1 MRAARAAAQIA
12 AARLRCARQNVQV
25 SDDCS
30 LRPKLS
36 LYRLRDGALCH
47 RANVRSAPRTRGQP
61 GHRMTPRDGLG
72 SVVGNRRIAAVLA
85 LGFSS
90 GLPIALTSGTLQAWL
105 ATLDLNLRTIGA
117 ATLVG
122 LPYTFK
128 FLWAPLVDRVSLPW
142 LGRRRDWILAMQLLL
157 ALVIAVTPQLD
168 PRTDIQSVLAL
179 ATLIAFLSAT
189 QDIAFDAYRTDVVHP
204 EERGMGAAATV
215 AGYRIAM
222 LTSGALAPI
231 LSHSFGWT
239 GAYSFVAAIM
249 AACSIGTWLAPEPV
263 RAVVPPRN
271 LREAVLEPLAEFLGR
286 PGIVAVLVLVVL
298 YKLGDAMALS
308 LSTAF
313 IIKGL
318 GFTAADVGT
327 VSKGFGLGATILGAF
342 FGGLA
347 VAQIGLF
354 RSLLWLGV
362 AQAVT
367 ILPYAW
373 LARVGHEYY
382 ALVVAIGVQN
392 FGDGMGTA
400 AFVALLTA
408 LCNVRF
414 SAFQYALL
422 SALASLGRILLG
434 PVSGKVADSVGWV
447 EFFLVA
453 FCVALPGLALTLV
466 LKREIDA
473 LDRRGAPA

>member
-1 MRAARAAAQIA
+1 M
-12 AARLRCARQNVQV
+12 N
-25 SDDCS
+25 
-30 LRPKLS
+30 
-36 LYRLRDGALCH
+36 
-47 RANVRSAPRTRGQP
+47 PRIKG
-61 GHRMTPRDGLG
+61 GLAG
-72 SVVGNRRIAAVLA
+72 VVGNRRMAAVLV

-128 FLWAPLVDRVSLPW
+128 FLWAPLVDRISLPW
-142 LGRRRDWILAMQLLL
+142 LSRRRDWILAMQLLL
-157 ALVIAVTPQLD
+157 ALVIALTPHVD
-168 PRTDIQSVLAL
+168 PRAEIQTVLAL
-179 ATLIAFLSAT
+179 ATLLAFLSAT
-189 QDIAFDAYRTDVVHP
+189 QDIAVDAYRTDVVHP
-204 EERGMGAAATV
+204 EERGVGAAATV

-231 LSHSFGWT
+231 LSHSFGWI
-239 GAYSFVAAIM
+239 GADSFVAVIM
-249 AACSIGTWLAPEPV
+249 AACSIGTWLAPEPEH
-263 RAVVPPRN
+263 AVVPPRN
-271 LREAVLEPLAEFLGR
+271 LREAVLDPLAEFLGR
-286 PGIVAVLVLVVL
+286 PGILAVLVLVIL

-342 FGGLA
+342 VGGLA

-373 LARVGHEYY
+373 LAIAGHEYY
-382 ALVVAIGVQN
+382 ALVAAIGIQN

-408 LCNVRF
+408 LCNARF

-422 SALASLGRILLG
+422 SALASLGRIFLG
-434 PVSGKVADSVGWV
+434 PVSGRVADALGWV
-447 EFFLVA
+447 DFFLIA
-453 FCVALPGLALTLV
+453 FCVALPGLALTLL
-466 LKREIDA
+466 LKRELEA
-473 LDRRGAPA
+473 LDHRTVAA

>member
-1 MRAARAAAQIA
+1 M
-12 AARLRCARQNVQV
+12 
-25 SDDCS
+25 
-30 LRPKLS
+30 
-36 LYRLRDGALCH
+36 
-47 RANVRSAPRTRGQP
+47 
-61 GHRMTPRDGLG
+61 
-72 SVVGNRRIAAVLA
+72 AAVLV

-90 GLPIALTSGTLQAWL
+90 GLPIAFTSGTLQAWL

-128 FLWAPLVDRVSLPW
+128 FLWAPFVDRISLPW
-142 LGRRRDWILAMQLLL
+142 LGRRRDWILLMQLLL
-157 ALVIAVTPQLD
+157 AVVIAATPHLD
-168 PRTDIQSVLAL
+168 PRVEIQSVLAL
-179 ATLIAFLSAT
+179 AALLAFLSAT
-189 QDIAFDAYRTDVVHP
+189 QDIAVDAYRTDIVHP
-204 EERGMGAAATV
+204 EERGVGAAATV
-215 AGYRIAM
+215 TGYRLAM
-222 LTSGALAPI
+222 LTSGALVPI
-231 LSHSFGWT
+231 LSHSIGWA
-239 GAYSFVAAIM
+239 GAYTFAAVVM
-249 AACSIGTWLAPEPV
+249 AACAIGTWLAPTLEHVV
-263 RAVVPPRN
+263 RPPRSVS
-271 LREAVLEPLAEFLGR
+271 EAVLEPLREFLGR
-286 PGIVAVLVLVVL
+286 PAAIALLVLVVL

-327 VSKGFGLGATILGAF
+327 VSKGFGLGATIFGAF
-342 FGGLA
+342 IGGLA
-347 VAQIGLF
+347 VAQAGLF

-373 LARVGHEYY
+373 LAVVGREYY
-382 ALVVAIGVQN
+382 ALVAAIGIQN

-408 LCNVRF
+408 LCNARF

-434 PVSGKVADSVGWV
+434 PVSGGVAETLGWV
-447 EFFLVA
+447 RFFVVA
-453 FCVALPGLALTLV
+453 FCVALPGLVLV
-466 LKREIDA
+466 LMLRRELES
-473 LDRRGAPA
+473 LDRRAPGS

>member
-1 MRAARAAAQIA
+1 LSKQG
-12 AARLRCARQNVQV
+12 LRQLTQ
-25 SDDCS
+25 
-30 LRPKLS
+30 
-36 LYRLRDGALCH
+36 
-47 RANVRSAPRTRGQP
+47 
-61 GHRMTPRDGLG
+61 
-72 SVVGNRRIAAVLA
+72 VVGNRRMAAVLV

-90 GLPIALTSGTLQAWL
+90 GLPIAFTSGTLQAWL

-128 FLWAPLVDRVSLPW
+128 FLWAPLVDRISLPW

-157 ALVIAVTPQLD
+157 AVVLAATPHLD
-168 PRTDIQSVLAL
+168 PRIEIQGVLAL
-179 ATLIAFLSAT
+179 AALLAFLSAT
-189 QDIAFDAYRTDVVHP
+189 QDIAVDAYRTDVVHP
-204 EERGMGAAATV
+204 EERGVAAAATV
-215 AGYRIAM
+215 AGYRVAM
-222 LTSGALAPI
+222 LTSGALVPI
-231 LSHSFGWT
+231 LSHSIGWD
-239 GAYSFVAAIM
+239 GAYAFAAVVM
-249 AACSIGTWLAPEPV
+249 AGCAIGTWLAPELEQ
-263 RAVVPPRN
+263 VVHPPRSVS
-271 LREAVLEPLAEFLGR
+271 EAVLEPLREFLGR
-286 PGIVAVLVLVVL
+286 PAAIALLVLVVL

-318 GFTAADVGT
+318 GFTALDVGT
-327 VSKGFGLGATILGAF
+327 VSKGFGLGATIFGAF
-342 FGGLA
+342 IGGLA
-347 VAQIGLF
+347 VAQTGLY

-373 LARVGHEYY
+373 LAVVGHEYY
-382 ALVVAIGVQN
+382 ALVAAIGIQN

-408 LCNVRF
+408 LCNARF

-434 PVSGKVADSVGWV
+434 PVSGGVAETLGWV
-447 EFFLVA
+447 QFFVVA
-453 FCVALPGLALTLV
+453 FCVALPGIALV
-466 LKREIDA
+466 LVLRREIEA
-473 LDRRGAPA
+473 IDRR

>member
-1 MRAARAAAQIA
+1 
-12 AARLRCARQNVQV
+12 
-25 SDDCS
+25 
-30 LRPKLS
+30 LS
-36 LYRLRDGALCH
+36 T
-47 RANVRSAPRTRGQP
+47 SAFRHLSQ
-61 GHRMTPRDGLG
+61 
-72 SVVGNRRIAAVLA
+72 VVGNRRMAAVLV

-128 FLWAPLVDRVSLPW
+128 FLWAPLVDRISLPW
-142 LGRRRDWILAMQLLL
+142 LGRRRDWILLMQFAL
-157 ALVIAVTPQLD
+157 AVVIAATPHLD
-168 PRTDIQSVLAL
+168 PRTEIQAVLAL
-179 ATLIAFLSAT
+179 ATLLAFFSAT
-189 QDIAFDAYRTDVVHP
+189 QDIAVDAYRTDVVRP
-204 EERGMGAAATV
+204 DERGVGAAATV
-215 AGYRIAM
+215 TGYRLAM

-231 LSHSFGWT
+231 LSGTIGWQ
-239 GAYSFVAAIM
+239 GAYTFVAAVM
-249 AACSIGTWLAPEPV
+249 VSCAIGTWLAPEPERSV
-263 RAVVPPRN
+263 SPPRS
-271 LREAVLEPLAEFLGR
+271 LREAVIEPLREFLGR
-286 PGIVAVLVLVVL
+286 PGSIALLLLVIF

-318 GFTAADVGT
+318 GFTATDVGT

-342 FGGLA
+342 IGGLA

-354 RSLLWLGV
+354 RSLLWLGL
-362 AQAVT
+362 AQAIT

-373 LARVGHEYY
+373 LALVGHEYY
-382 ALVVAIGVQN
+382 ALVAAIGIQN

-408 LCNVRF
+408 LCNARF

-422 SALASLGRILLG
+422 SALASLGRIFLG
-434 PVSGKVADSVGWV
+434 PVSGGLADSVGWV
-447 EFFLVA
+447 QFFITA
-453 FCVALPGLALTLV
+453 FCVALPGIAIVLV
-466 LKREIDA
+466 MKRELEA
-473 LDRRGAPA
+473 LDRRTAPA